1 MVSKRDVNKDNWFQV
16 THFPK
21 VDIVHVGGLDLLV
34 ATLAILSAQEFLDLV
49 EDLGS
54 VGKQE
59 GRPWRQLIEEEKFL
73 FFSDFQVV
81 TLLSLFQEL
90 EVLGHKLLVRESNT
104 TDTLQR
110 IVALITEEIGRGVLC
125 R

>member
-1 MVSKRDVNKDNWFQV
+1 M

-34 ATLAILSAQEFLDLV
+34 ATLAILRAQEFLDLV

-54 VGKQE
+54 AGKKE
-59 GRPWRQLIEEEKFL
+59 GRSWRQLIEEEKFL

-110 IVALITEEIGRGVLC
+110 VVALITEEIGRGVLC